1 MRKGILCVT
10 LLLLLYSCA
19 KRSTP
24 EGGEKD
30 EIPPKVLSS
39 KPENSS
45 INFNEKKIRIT
56 FDEYIK
62 LEKLNSQLVVSP
74 PIDKSNY
81 SIFPQGGASKH
92 IDIEIND
99 ELEEIREEYK
109 ADRVWIAQF
118 HNGGNFYPT
127 GKSIQKFSIFYE
139 VTKAGVSSVS
149 HTFNNIPCS
158 LYPKAFEHMMEG
170 QGIFIPNFSDPKIA
184 TYGLKGAAES
194 VGTKS
199 SFLVPLFTLDDKY
212 IGTIGIDYVTKKK
225 KLTKDQWEHF
235 QIKAGRIAGYLS
247 KYLSK

>member
-45 INFNEKKIRIT
+45 INFDEKKIRIT

-81 SIFPQGGASKH
+81 SIFHKGAH
-92 IDIEIND
+92 QNILI
-99 ELEEIREEYK
+99 L
-109 ADRVWIAQF
+109 
-118 HNGGNFYPT
+118 
-127 GKSIQKFSIFYE
+127 KSMNHFLIQQLLFSILE
-139 VTKAGVSSVS
+139 KA
-149 HTFNNIPCS
+149 
-158 LYPKAFEHMMEG
+158 
-170 QGIFIPNFSDPKIA
+170 
-184 TYGLKGAAES
+184 
-194 VGTKS
+194 
-199 SFLVPLFTLDDKY
+199 
-212 IGTIGIDYVTKKK
+212 
-225 KLTKDQWEHF
+225 
-235 QIKAGRIAGYLS
+235 
-247 KYLSK
+247 